1 MRSSSGAML
10 DRSGPI
16 VIFMRVFLLAGV
28 LRMGRQR
35 RRRTRPSW
43 GELPAGALRRSM
55 RSRSAA
61 SRSSV
66 LRTTL
71 AGPLEQ
77 LDIEVLGLTH
87 RAVQLKLP
95 SDPPLPGLAQMR
107 GQLAILEQ
115 HADRVGQGCRAA
127 RRHQEAG
134 FPVLDPLA
142 DAPDARRA

>member
-10 DRSGPI
+10 DRAGPI
-16 VIFMRVFLLAGV
+16 VVFMRVFLLAGV
-28 LRMGRQR
+28 LRMRRQR

-55 RSRSAA
+55 RSSSAA

-95 SDPPLPGLAQMR
+95 CDPPLPGLAQMR

-115 HADRVGQGCRAA
+115 HARSEEHTSELQS
-127 RRHQEAG
+127 
-134 FPVLDPLA
+134 P
-142 DAPDARRA
+142 